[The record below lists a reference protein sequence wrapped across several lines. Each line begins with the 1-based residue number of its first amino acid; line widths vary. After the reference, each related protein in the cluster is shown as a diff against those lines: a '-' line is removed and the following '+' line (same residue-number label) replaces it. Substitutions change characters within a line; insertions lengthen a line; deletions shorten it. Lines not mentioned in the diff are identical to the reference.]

1 MITTNE
7 TAVAVDVN
15 KVQKESIEGPWQMAW
30 RRFRKNKLAMFGAI
44 VLTILILSAV
54 FAPVISP
61 YQLDDMDYTQVN
73 KPPSAQHWLGT
84 DQLGRD
90 YFTRMLYGARVSLQ
104 VGVFA
109 VLISVV
115 LGSLVGGIAGY
126 YGGWVDNLCMRIVEI
141 VMSFPFLPLAI
152 TVSAVVG
159 ARLPAEYKMFITMM
173 VIGLLSWTGL
183 ARMIRGQIL
192 SLREQEFMQAAK
204 ALGLSDKRII
214 IKHLLPNTVAY
225 IIVSATL
232 GMAGAIMT
240 ESALSFLGLGVAPPT
255 PTWGNMVQNA
265 RDFYILTKR
274 PWLWMPPGIAIFL
287 TVMSINLLGDG
298 LRDALDPKTK

>member
-1 MITTNE
+1 MLTVNE

-15 KVQKESIEGPWQMAW
+15 KAQKESIEGPWQMAW
-30 RRFRKNKLAMFGAI
+30 KRFRKNKLAMLGGIILLVLVFG
-44 VLTILILSAV
+44 AV

-61 YQLDDMDYTQVN
+61 YELDDMDYSQIN
-73 KPPSAQHWLGT
+73 KAPSASHWLGT

-90 YFTRMLYGARVSLQ
+90 YFTRMLHGSRVSLQ

-159 ARLPAEYKMFITMM
+159 ARLPAEYKMYITMM
-173 VIGLLSWTGL
+173 VIGFLSWTGL

-214 IKHLLPNTVAY
+214 LKHLLPNTVAY

-265 RDFYILTKR
+265 RDFYILTNR
-274 PWLWMPPGIAIFL
+274 PWLWVPPGIAIFL

>member
-1 MITTNE
+1 MLMNQS
-7 TAVAVDVN
+7 VASSTV
-15 KVQKESIEGPWQMAW
+15 KSTKSEKIEGPWQMAW
-30 RRFRKNKLAMFGAI
+30 NRFKKNKLAIVGGIILI
-44 VLTILILSAV
+44 VLVLSAV
-54 FAPVISP
+54 FAPSLSP
-61 YQLDDMDYTQVN
+61 YGLDDMDYSAVN
-73 KPPSAQHWLGT
+73 QAPSAKHWLGT

-90 YFTRMLYGARVSLQ
+90 YMTRMLYGGRISLQ
-104 VGVFA
+104 VGLFA

-115 LGSLVGGIAGY
+115 LGSIVGGISGF
-126 YGGWVDNLCMRIVEI
+126 YGGIVDNICMRIVEI
-141 VMSFPFLPLAI
+141 VMSFPFLPIAI

-159 ARLPAEYKMFITMM
+159 ARLPAEYKMYITMM
-173 VIGLLSWTGL
+173 VIGLLSWPGL
-183 ARMIRGQIL
+183 ARMVRGQIL

-204 ALGLSDKRII
+204 ALGLSDARII
-214 IKHLLPNTVAY
+214 AKHLLPNTVAY

-265 RDFYILTKR
+265 RDFYILRTR
-274 PWLWMPPGIAIFL
+274 PWLWIPPGLAIFM

>member
-1 MITTNE
+1 MLTNNE
-7 TAVAVDVN
+7 TAAAVDEN
-15 KVQKESIEGPWQMAW
+15 KMIKESIEGPWQMAW
-30 RRFRKNKLAMFGAI
+30 KRFRKNKLAMLGGVIILVLIFG
-44 VLTILILSAV
+44 AV
-54 FAPVISP
+54 FAPVLSP
-61 YQLDDMDYTQVN
+61 YALDDLDYSQVN

-90 YFTRMLYGARVSLQ
+90 YFTRMLHGSRVSLQ

-159 ARLPAEYKMFITMM
+159 ARLPAEYKMYITMM

-265 RDFYILTKR
+265 RDFYILTRR
-274 PWLWMPPGIAIFL
+274 PWLWVPPGLAIFL